1 MYRFENDY
9 SRGCIQEILDEMV
22 RTNMESTR
30 GYRVDE
36 YCDRAKEKIKLH
48 CKNSNLDIHFF
59 TGGTMANKLVIEV
72 LLRPREGVI
81 SPVLGHVNVHESG
94 AIEST
99 GHKVIALSNNDYTL
113 DQEAKLSYKTL
124 EKYMS
129 DFTEKDDWHMTQP
142 GAVYISH
149 PTERGAVY
157 TKKELIELKKV
168 CEKYDLALFV
178 DGARL
183 SYALCSESDIT
194 LEDLAKYTDVFYI
207 GGTKCGAMFGEAVC
221 FTSDKYTKGLNSIS
235 KGSGAVL
242 AKGRLLGIQ
251 FDVLFTDNLYT
262 KKAENAMVHANKIVK
277 AIRDNGIEF
286 KVEPYTNQLFVVL
299 SKEQLDKLDKNSIT
313 YAVDCFNEDGR
324 RVVRFCTD
332 WATTSEE
339 VAHLVKAIEELN

>member
-36 YCDRAKEKIKLH
+36 YCESATNRIKAA
-48 CKNSNLDIHFF
+48 CKNDDLDVHYFV
-59 TGGTMANKLVIEV
+59 GGTMANKLVIEI
-72 LLRPREGVI
+72 LLRPRQGVI

-99 GHKVIALSNNDYTL
+99 GHKVIALSNNDEVL
-113 DQEAKLSYKTL
+113 DEEAKLSYKVL
-124 EKYMS
+124 DKYMA
-129 DFTEKDDWHMTQP
+129 DFTEKNDWHMTQP

-157 TKKELIELKKV
+157 TREELIELKKV

-221 FTSDKYTKGLNSIS
+221 FTNYKYTRGLNSIS

-251 FDVLFTDNLYT
+251 FDVLFRDNLYVE
-262 KKAENAMVHANKIVK
+262 KAKNAMVHAERIVNC
-277 AIRDNGIEF
+277 INEQGIEF
-286 KVEPYTNQLFVVL
+286 KVKPYTNQLFVVL
-299 SKEQLDKLDKNSIT
+299 SKEQLSLLDDHSIT
-313 YAVDCFNEDGR
+313 YAVDCFNNDGR
-324 RVVRFCTD
+324 MVVRFCTD
-332 WATTSEE
+332 WATTEDE
-339 VAHLVKAIEELN
+339 VDHLVEALRKL